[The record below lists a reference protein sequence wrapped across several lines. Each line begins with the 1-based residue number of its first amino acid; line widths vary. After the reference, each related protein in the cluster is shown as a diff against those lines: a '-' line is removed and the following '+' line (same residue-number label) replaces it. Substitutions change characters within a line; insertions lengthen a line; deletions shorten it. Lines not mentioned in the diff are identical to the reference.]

1 MSERDDD
8 VPRVSET
15 LDRRVMQFS
24 DAEIQS
30 RMWLRDPDALDLEYT
45 RLMMGFLLFAGSAER
60 IAMIGLGGGSIAK
73 FCHRHLRRTRLEV
86 AEVNPEVVALRERF
100 QLPADDE
107 RLAVRLVDG
116 ARFVRDAPARFDAL
130 LVDGFDRHGLPRQ
143 LCSQRFYDDA
153 VDALQPGGM
162 LVANLHANHA
172 EQPVWLGRIR
182 HSFGHEPLV
191 VHDDDRSNCVVFA
204 CRGGLKP
211 ARRVLRCPPALAAAG
226 WPALSAAFERVA
238 CAARDQAGLS
248 EFGTSPLA

>member
-30 RMWLRDPDALDLEYT
+30 RMWLREPDALDLEYT
-45 RLMMGFLLFAGSAER
+45 RLMMGFLLFAAPER

-86 AEVNPEVVALRERF
+86 AEINPEVVALRERF

-116 ARFVRDAPARFDAL
+116 ARFVRDAPLRYDAL

-143 LCSQRFYDDA
+143 LCSQRFYDDCA
-153 VDALQPGGM
+153 DALQPAGV

-172 EQPVWLGRIR
+172 EQPVWLDRIQR
-182 HSFGHEPLV
+182 SFGHEPLV

-204 CRGGLKP
+204 SRAGLRFAP
-211 ARRVLRCPPALAAAG
+211 GALRCPPSLASAG
-226 WPALSAAFERVA
+226 WPALADAFGLIVSRIGIRAA
-238 CAARDQAGLS
+238 
-248 EFGTSPLA
+248 

>member
-73 FCHRHLRRTRLEV
+73 FCHRHLRRTRLAV
-86 AEVNPEVVALRERF
+86 AEINPEVVALRERF
-100 QLPADDE
+100 LLPADDE

-116 ARFVRDAPARFDAL
+116 ARFVRDAPVRYDAL
-130 LVDGFDRHGLPRQ
+130 MVDGFDRHGLPRQ
-143 LCSQRFYDDA
+143 LCSQRFYDDCA
-153 VDALQPGGM
+153 DALQPAGV

-172 EQPVWLGRIR
+172 EQPVWLDRIQR
-182 HSFGHEPLV
+182 SFGHEPLV

-204 CRGGLKP
+204 SRAGLRLAP
-211 ARRVLRCPPALAAAG
+211 GALTCPPGLASAG
-226 WPALSAAFERVA
+226 WPSLADAFRLIVSRMGIRA
-238 CAARDQAGLS
+238 
-248 EFGTSPLA
+248 TT

>member
-45 RLMMGFLLFAGSAER
+45 RLMMGFLLFAGSPER

-86 AEVNPEVVALRERF
+86 AEINPEVIALRDRF
-100 QLPADDE
+100 RLPPDDE
-107 RLAVRLVDG
+107 RLAVHLVDG
-116 ARFVRDAPARFDAL
+116 ARFVRDGLLRHDAL

-143 LCSQRFYDDA
+143 LCSQRFYDDCA
-153 VDALQPGGM
+153 DALQPAGV

-172 EQPVWLGRIR
+172 EQPVWLERIGR
-182 HSFGHEPLV
+182 SFGHEPLV

-204 CRGGLKP
+204 SRAALRLAPGALTRPPGL
-211 ARRVLRCPPALAAAG
+211 ASAG
-226 WPALSAAFERVA
+226 WP
-238 CAARDQAGLS
+238 
-248 EFGTSPLA
+248 PLADAFRLIVSRMGIRAT

>member
-45 RLMMGFLLFAGSAER
+45 RLMMGFLLFAGAVER
-60 IAMIGLGGGSIAK
+60 IPMIGLGGGSIAK

-86 AEVNPEVVALRERF
+86 AEITPEVVALRERF

-116 ARFVRDAPARFDAL
+116 ARFVRDAPVRFDAL

-153 VDALQPGGM
+153 ADALQPAGV

-172 EQPVWLGRIR
+172 EQPVWLERIG

-191 VHDDDRSNCVVFA
+191 VHDDDLSNCVVFA
-204 CRGGLKP
+204 SRGGLKP
-211 ARRVLRCPPALAAAG
+211 ARGAPRCPVALSASG
-226 WPALSAAFERVA
+226 WPALSAAVLKIA
-238 CAARDQAGLS
+238 AAARSA
-248 EFGTSPLA
+248 SPG